1 MEEDKI
7 PPLLSGLKKN
17 REAQLGKMPPG
28 YFDHFESDL
37 RKKIDEAPKD
47 KKIRQLNSNYIMA
60 IAASLLLLI
69 IVGLWYVR
77 GSNPMDYSRMMALNI
92 EKKLQGIE
100 TREMNEYLLAEIDAI
115 DTEDLTEGI
124 DLENMDFVSSEKG
137 QIFLSDSL
145 SPPKKDVQIIAD
157 PKNPTAENPEKEELL
172 NSVADDSNLEEL
184 LLELDDEDFK
194 ALEQSLLKGKK
205 KPN

>member
-28 YFDHFESDL
+28 YFDNFESEL
-37 RKKIDEAPKD
+37 RKKIDEAPKY
-47 KKIRQLNSNYIMA
+47 KKIRRLNSNYIMA

-100 TREMNEYLLAEIDAI
+100 TREMNEYLLTEIDAI

-124 DLENMDFVSSEKG
+124 DLENVDFISSEKG

-145 SPPKKDVQIIAD
+145 SPPKKDVQIIA
-157 PKNPTAENPEKEELL
+157 PKNSTAENPEKDELL

-184 LLELDDEDFK
+184 LLELDDEEFK

>member
-1 MEEDKI
+1 
-7 PPLLSGLKKN
+7 
-17 REAQLGKMPPG
+17 
-28 YFDHFESDL
+28 
-37 RKKIDEAPKD
+37 
-47 KKIRQLNSNYIMA
+47 MA

-100 TREMNEYLLAEIDAI
+100 TREMNEYLLTEIDAI

-124 DLENMDFVSSEKG
+124 DLENVDFISSEKG

-145 SPPKKDVQIIAD
+145 SPPKKDVQIIA
-157 PKNPTAENPEKEELL
+157 PKNSTAENPEKDELL

-184 LLELDDEDFK
+184 LLELDDEEFK

>member
-28 YFDHFESDL
+28 YFDNFESEL
-37 RKKIDEAPKD
+37 RKKIDEAPKY
-47 KKIRQLNSNYIMA
+47 KKIRRLNSNYIMA

-77 GSNPMDYSRMMALNI
+77 GSNPMDYNRMMALNI

-100 TREMNEYLLAEIDAI
+100 TREMNEYLLTEIDAI

-124 DLENMDFVSSEKG
+124 DLENVDFISSEKG
-137 QIFLSDSL
+137 QIFLFDSL
-145 SPPKKDVQIIAD
+145 SPPKKDVQIIA
-157 PKNPTAENPEKEELL
+157 PKNATSENPEKDELL

-184 LLELDDEDFK
+184 LLELDDEEFK